1 MELDKILY
9 EITLNSIYLGNF
21 LIFSLLVFYI
31 LKFLLNL
38 KRSNEK
44 LIGSLV
50 IFSLSIAVSSLYSG
64 ESYGLINDLIYIWA
78 YSILSFFLLLVGHY
92 INDFLLF
99 HKVKNIKEI
108 SEGNLSILIVEGAH
122 FLAIGT
128 ILNSVINNFFNINE
142 NQIKIFIYITFIFT
156 FIQFLLI
163 LGIIIYR
170 WLLLKLTNLDLI
182 NLIYK
187 NNISAGVLLF
197 SNYTVISFL
206 LASAFAPE
214 KDLLTTLVYS
224 LFYFV
229 FSIFIILVFKII
241 IDLVLIPDD
250 NIKSILENDRYKKA
264 IFIEL
269 ITLSMIFIYHFL
281 SS

>member
-1 MELDKILY
+1 MELNKILY
-9 EITLNSIYLGNF
+9 EIILNSIYLGNF

-44 LIGSLV
+44 LIGSFV

-64 ESYGLINDLIYIWA
+64 ESYGLINDLIYIWE
-78 YSILSFFLLLVGHY
+78 YSILSLFLLIVGHY
-92 INDFLLF
+92 INDLLLF
-99 HKVKNIKEI
+99 HKVRNIEEI

-128 ILNSVINNFFNINE
+128 ILNSVINNFFNVNE
-142 NQIKIFIYITFIFT
+142 NQIKIFMYIILIFA
-156 FIQFLLI
+156 FIQLLLI

-170 WLLLKLTNLDLI
+170 WLLQKLTNLDLI

-187 NNISAGVLLF
+187 NNISAGILLF

-206 LASAFAPE
+206 LASAFTPE

-224 LFYFV
+224 LFYFI
-229 FSIFIILVFKII
+229 FSIFIILIFKVI
-241 IDLVLIPDD
+241 IDLILIPDD
-250 NIKSILENDRYKKA
+250 NIKSILEADKYKKA